1 MPHSAPGPKCVP
13 KRHSSNEQRSE
24 EQMKWNWGDVEKI
37 SCRCNSICKAFKAS
51 QTKEQSKNFSFD
63 SSMESGKAGGSQIMK
78 GPV

>member
-1 MPHSAPGPKCVP
+1 MWRKFLADAIAYAKPS
-13 KRHSSNEQRSE
+13 
-24 EQMKWNWGDVEKI
+24 
-37 SCRCNSICKAFKAS
+37 S